1 MLENDADMN
10 EDNKTNNKDEMKEV
24 DESSRSLSF
33 REKMREYDK
42 YEVRVLTIQNEISLR
57 PYFYIIFW
65 RHGKYTRAR
74 NSLWVGKLIE

>member
-1 MLENDADMN
+1 MRNINNMQKKIQADVLENDADMN

-57 PYFYIIFW
+57 SYFYIIF
-65 RHGKYTRAR
+65 
-74 NSLWVGKLIE
+74 

>member
-1 MLENDADMN
+1 MN

-57 PYFYIIFW
+57 PYFYIIF
-65 RHGKYTRAR
+65 
-74 NSLWVGKLIE
+74 